1 MNSLLDELVS
11 IDNEKRMKWYLSHG
25 FSKQDAEKLVKQ
37 ENNEDKQE
45 LKIKNEEI
53 RKKRVRKQK
62 EMVKKEFNL
71 KDVENKLSRLM
82 TRKLSDVKE
91 SDLIRALKRQKL

>member
-25 FSKQDAEKLVKQ
+25 FSKQESEKLVKQ

-45 LKIKNEEI
+45 LKRKNEEI

-82 TRKLSDVKE
+82 SRKLSDVKE